1 MIPKSTRERWRGLS
15 ERSSPG
21 AHTVVMCNIDGC
33 VYVKGHGGEHLP
45 PEGNRDMSD
54 EIRLRVLR
62 DRCERL
68 REMPEAMSQLLDE
81 NDRLRELVREMC
93 GIAVMS
99 LNHLDRCAEAK
110 AARIAAVASEIG
122 DE

>member
-81 NDRLRELVREMC
+81 VERLEAERDEWKRRAIAHGCDAEKGDPDC
-93 GIAVMS
+93 G
-99 LNHLDRCAEAK
+99 
-110 AARIAAVASEIG
+110 
-122 DE
+122 

>member
-1 MIPKSTRERWRGLS
+1 MIPKSTRERWRALLADATPRPWLADGWQR
-15 ERSSPG
+15 EKYDGNYFVRG
-21 AHTVVMCNIDGC
+21 AGVTTEEVANC
-33 VYVKGHGGEHLP
+33 
-45 PEGNRDMSD
+45 GNSGRYEENASLIAEAPD
-54 EIRLRVLR
+54 
-62 DRCERL
+62 
-68 REMPEAMSQLLDE
+68 AMSQLLDE